1 LSDLPEPLTP
11 ADCDLRGLQFMPMDT
26 IRVVD
31 SDLFAMS
38 TGEEFKSA
46 FALWC
51 KAWQQV
57 PAGSLPDDDRVL
69 AFLSGA
75 GPRWKKVKAVALR
88 NWIKCSDGRLYHP
101 VVSEKAMEA
110 LPMRLEYN
118 EKKTGEAE
126 RKARERE
133 DRKRMFEQLRAAGV
147 TPEYNTK
154 TSDLRLLVTR
164 HVTENVTLP
173 VTPVTL
179 PVTAKTGTGT
189 GTESLPPTPA
199 PPKRDKFAGQPE
211 QVRRILEVGRFI
223 AVPND
228 VHLLWEWLGLS
239 DMELERDI
247 VPIVE
252 KAADAEMATKGR
264 APFTFKF
271 FDSRVRQ
278 KHAEDE
284 AAIAAM
290 RRGRRLI
297 EEQDAAQA
305 AEREANAR

>member
-1 LSDLPEPLTP
+1 LTDLPAPLTP

-75 GPRWKKVKAVALR
+75 GSRWKKVKAVALR

-101 VVSEKAMEA
+101 VVAEKALEA
-110 LPMRLEYN
+110 LPMRQEYKD
-118 EKKTGEAE
+118 KKTGEAA
-126 RKARERE
+126 RKERERE
-133 DRKRMFEQLRAAGV
+133 DRKRMFEQLRAVGV

-154 TSDLRLLVTR
+154 TSDLRALVTR
-164 HVTENVTLP
+164 HVTVDVTKP
-173 VTPVTL
+173 VTPVTP

-189 GTESLPPTPA
+189 GTIPPTPTT
-199 PPKRDKFAGQPE
+199 PKSDKFAGQPE
-211 QVRRILEVGRFI
+211 QVRRILEVGRFV

-228 VHLLWEWLGLS
+228 VALLWEWLALS

-290 RRGRRLI
+290 RRNRRLI
-297 EEQDAAQA
+297 EEQDAKQA
-305 AEREANAR
+305 AEREAQAR